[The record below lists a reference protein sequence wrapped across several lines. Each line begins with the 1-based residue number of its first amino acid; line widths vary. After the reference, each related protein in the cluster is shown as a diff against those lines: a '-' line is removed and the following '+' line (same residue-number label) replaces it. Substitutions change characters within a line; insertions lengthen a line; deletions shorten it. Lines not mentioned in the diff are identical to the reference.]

1 MAASRIDAVEGA
13 RNYLPMIAAIF
24 AAILVLTAGPAAAV
38 IPDPVPS
45 SAVDPSRIKFV
56 TTDAAS
62 SRCIGR
68 PKTPMCGIETL
79 IGCYEQVKN
88 AGCVHHKDPRFK
100 GSGLPIRVEYV
111 VVKSGFVNRKRVRAA
126 LRAEGGWDTYR
137 WLTYEAFQVRALT
150 RDCPYSQSSCDG
162 IDWMDSIYT
171 VSPHKGLWTFSMYGV
186 FFERDFF
193 VD

>member
-1 MAASRIDAVEGA
+1 MIGVLRLAVLMALA
-13 RNYLPMIAAIF
+13 
-24 AAILVLTAGPAAAV
+24 AGPAAAV
-38 IPDPVPS
+38 MPDPVPS
-45 SAVDPSRIKFV
+45 GAVDPSRIKFV

-88 AGCVHHKDPRFK
+88 AGCVHHKDPRLK
-100 GSGLPIRVEYV
+100 GNGLPIRVEYV

-126 LRAEGGWDTYR
+126 LATDYGRDNWR
-137 WLTYEAFQVRALT
+137 WLTAGEFQVRALVRQCADNLET
-150 RDCPYSQSSCDG
+150 CDG
-162 IDWMDSIYT
+162 VDWGDAIYT
-171 VSPHKGLWTFSMYGV
+171 VGPSIYKAGPSRGLWTFAMFGRFS
-186 FFERDFF
+186 ENDFF